1 LRKDVVKYP
10 ELKEYRKGGS
20 RHNNS
25 LPVWAAFS
33 YFEFGT
39 ITMLYSYLR
48 GDLRKEVL
56 TYAFSKERYKKEAT
70 KQVDTWLDA
79 IRNLRNYCAHNSMV
93 SGMTSSVVIR
103 DLNDGQEVLPRD
115 TDLFSRLYALKK
127 ILPKQDSEQ
136 MKKDLEKLIKATKF
150 EVYQLNILPS
160 NWSGLFERIRE
171 F

>member
-1 LRKDVVKYP
+1 
-10 ELKEYRKGGS
+10 
-20 RHNNS
+20 
-25 LPVWAAFS
+25 
-33 YFEFGT
+33 
-39 ITMLYSYLR
+39 
-48 GDLRKEVL
+48 
-56 TYAFSKERYKKEAT
+56 
-70 KQVDTWLDA
+70 
-79 IRNLRNYCAHNSMV
+79 MV

-150 EVYQLNILPS
+150 DVYQLNIRPS